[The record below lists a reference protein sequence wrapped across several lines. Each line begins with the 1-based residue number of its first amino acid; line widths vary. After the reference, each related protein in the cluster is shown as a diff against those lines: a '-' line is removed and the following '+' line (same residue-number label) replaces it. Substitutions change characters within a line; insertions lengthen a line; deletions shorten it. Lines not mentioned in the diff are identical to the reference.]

1 MDTKIK
7 NIRAWQILDSRGN
20 PTVSVEVEL
29 NCGIKG
35 KASVPSGASVGTREA
50 LELRDDD
57 KNIYSGKGVLK
68 AVNNVNERIS
78 KFLNGCSVLK
88 QKNIDEIMIEEDGT
102 ENKEKFG
109 ANAIL
114 GVSLACARAAS
125 NVLNIPLYKY
135 LGGMNAN
142 VMPTPMVNI
151 INGGAHADN
160 PLDFQEFMITPV
172 GADSFHEGLRMCA
185 ETFHSLKKL
194 LNKKGFI
201 TSVGDEGGFAPDL
214 KSNREAL
221 DLIIEAI
228 GEAGYSTDDIKI
240 CLDAAASEIFK
251 EGKYGIKSEN
261 LELTSLEMAEYLK
274 NLVEDYP
281 IISVE
286 DGMSENDYDGWRI
299 LTDLLNE
306 KCLLVGDDLFVT
318 NSKLLYEGISDKIA
332 NSILIKLNQIGTL
345 SETMDTIN
353 LAKLGGYKTIISH
366 RSGETTDTFIA
377 DLSVAVNSGLIK
389 TGSISRGERI
399 CKYNRLLEIERELN
413 NEFRGCKGD
422 YAKYLGI
429 VSFSNKFLNGCGCK
443 GGCTRRM

>member
-125 NVLNIPLYKY
+125 NALNIPLYKY

-160 PLDFQEFMITPV
+160 SLDFQEFMITPV

-228 GEAGYSTDDIKI
+228 GEAGYSTDNIKI

-353 LAKLGGYKTIISH
+353 LAKLGRYKTIISH

-429 VSFSNKFLNGCGCK
+429 VSFSNKFLNGSGCK